1 MKINA
6 NVDKIVDF
14 VKDILLDTDFLYT
27 KGLSIIFSI
36 WSDAKRALNKAG
48 VRFDKFEDIN
58 IEWDDTE
65 LEMLINKRLEYYTIN
80 KEHPV
85 TMGSLL
91 PQISD
96 RKLVLSLS
104 NKSPRALIKLLGTF
118 YSLEHNSNGINCF
131 TPETLA
137 KGMMQYCL
145 SYDYYSNQSVKVGGK
160 IDLYGWI
167 NKILQMKRTSFT
179 ADAVK
184 AEFVLTPKNTNTYI
198 QSMMR
203 YELIKEN
210 IRPDEDGKT
219 IYDVIDPRLQFL
231 ISRGVSELHG

>member
-1 MKINA
+1 M
-6 NVDKIVDF
+6 
-14 VKDILLDTDFLYT
+14 
-27 KGLSIIFSI
+27 
-36 WSDAKRALNKAG
+36 
-48 VRFDKFEDIN
+48 
-58 IEWDDTE
+58 
-65 LEMLINKRLEYYTIN
+65 
-80 KEHPV
+80 
-85 TMGSLL
+85 
-91 PQISD
+91 
-96 RKLVLSLS
+96 
-104 NKSPRALIKLLGTF
+104 LGTF

-131 TPETLA
+131 TPETSA

-145 SYDYYSNQSVKVGGK
+145 SYEYYSNQSVKVGGK
-160 IDLYGWI
+160 IDLYGWT
-167 NKILQMKRTSFT
+167 NKILQMKRTLFT
-179 ADAVK
+179 ADTVK